1 MHWRWLLSQLLTA
14 PTRRPGQSH
23 VLIPASRTERLVI
36 VHCSSLSRV
45 FSEPMTSFECIKPT
59 KETFERLTA
68 PLASREGC
76 ARGGGRRRTPDPQRR
91 DGVIALHCSSSPEP
105 HRPPA
110 RAGSFDAASR
120 QLGCA
125 AAYCP
130 NCRFVSFGGELIRTF
145 ASVHPYHCTCRFRK
159 LHPLDSRSRANQ
171 NMIDG

>member
-23 VLIPASRTERLVI
+23 VLNPASWDRRVVI
-36 VHCSSLSRV
+36 GHCSSL
-45 FSEPMTSFECIKPT
+45 FPGFNEAMTSFECIKPT
-59 KETFERLTA
+59 KETFGRLAA

-105 HRPPA
+105 HR
-110 RAGSFDAASR
+110 
-120 QLGCA
+120 
-125 AAYCP
+125 
-130 NCRFVSFGGELIRTF
+130 
-145 ASVHPYHCTCRFRK
+145 CRFRK

>member
-1 MHWRWLLSQLLTA
+1 MENLPKTKEQIERMIISEMQTFAECENALEVVVIPIVDRSHTA
-14 PTRRPGQSH
+14 TWSH

-105 HRPPA
+105 HRPPGRERVRLMPHLGSSVA
-110 RAGSFDAASR
+110 RINAANAMSAFSA
-120 QLGCA
+120 QC
-125 AAYCP
+125 
-130 NCRFVSFGGELIRTF
+130 
-145 ASVHPYHCTCRFRK
+145 
-159 LHPLDSRSRANQ
+159 
-171 NMIDG
+171 